1 MQHTAAPATK
11 EVDPPKIQSVTIP
24 CFCRETET
32 QVRHKAALEG
42 EEEELGRIRNELEI
56 TLQKYKEA
64 QQALLEI
71 PTLRARVETLQ
82 SQVDAE
88 RKVCSY
94 RLLLIS
100 LPLY

>member
-1 MQHTAAPATK
+1 MQ
-11 EVDPPKIQSVTIP
+11 
-24 CFCRETET
+24 
-32 QVRHKAALEG
+32 HKAALAG
-42 EEEELGRIRNELEI
+42 EEEELSRIRNELEI

-64 QQALLEI
+64 QQAMLEI

-94 RLLLIS
+94 RFLLMFFSLYSSKVHRIWGPPVSLLIES
-100 LPLY
+100 